1 MNRGRPTPTGGRRLD
16 LHAHTH
22 FSDGQLSPA
31 ELVELAVSRQL
42 VALAITDH
50 DNVDGIAPAI
60 EAAGDRIAIVPGI
73 EISSLLD
80 GQDLHILGYHLDAD
94 SPALRERLSKFREE
108 RRERAR
114 AILERLR
121 QLGAGVDDESVFA
134 AAGPGVVGRPHVAQ
148 ALVRAGHVPSIDAAF
163 QRFLGPRGEAFV
175 PRPAFASEE
184 AIATIRA
191 AGGVAVLAHPGAA
204 LPVLQ
209 VERLHEAG
217 LKGIEVWHPQHNML
231 TQRRWRE
238 VADRLGLIPSGG
250 SDFHGTHRGAGLGD
264 MPVPERTLER
274 LRTAAGR

>member
-1 MNRGRPTPTGGRRLD
+1 MTRGWSTPDGGRRLD

-31 ELVELAVSRQL
+31 QLIDLALARQL

-50 DNVDGIAPAI
+50 DTVQGVAPAF
-60 EAAGDRIAIVPGI
+60 EAAGDRIEIVPGI

-80 GQDLHILGYHLDAD
+80 GQDLHILGYFLDPLSAPL
-94 SPALRERLSKFREE
+94 SQRLVRFREE
-108 RRERAR
+108 RRERAC

-121 QLGAGVDDESVFA
+121 QLGAEVDGDAVFA

-148 ALVRAGHVPSIDAAF
+148 ALVRAGHVPSIDMAF
-163 QRFLGPRGEAFV
+163 QRYLGPRGEAFV
-175 PRPAFASEE
+175 PRPAFRSEE
-184 AIATIRA
+184 AIATIGE
-191 AGGVAVLAHPGAA
+191 AGGVAVLAHPGSA
-204 LPVLQ
+204 LAVLQ

-217 LKGIEVWHPQHNML
+217 LTGIEVWHPQHNMA
-231 TQRRWRE
+231 TQRRWKE
-238 VADRLGLIPSGG
+238 TADRLGLIPSGG
-250 SDFHGTHRGAGLGD
+250 SDFHSSHRGAGLGD